1 MSGLVTFFKGRQDLD
16 SGSDLL
22 DQASDAF
29 LKGEEIGG
37 VLLFSMIEECKALP
51 LESPE
56 DCLDFYRL
64 LISILFMREEE
75 NQRLDHQIEGL
86 IRKGKT
92 EGFWKSIQLE
102 EGYRRLVDYL
112 YEGKRQPFE
121 VKQLEKGA
129 VLQENEM
136 HALERHIPHPKENA
150 ELALVCLYL
159 GWVWQ
164 DDELVQSG
172 LKLTEF
178 CLSLCDHDGVLFQG
192 MWVRESEYREKENTQ
207 TFSLLFTIA
216 SHVALSSKVQVVSE
230 ALFEKREGL
239 QPFVALFAKAFQRL
253 IEDEESFPKIH
264 EGLTLY
270 DHDQSLGFLR
280 YHHESLSFACSASGV
295 NTGLGVIHKKGIHI
309 TSFGPHYAPL
319 ADSNCYGIFRPSN
332 GSRDGFKDLTIE
344 SGDEKA
350 RFKGWTRV
358 VTPVASHVSKQ
369 PYSFAE
375 RGQQWLFFD
384 VLGEKDRVNLTIRQS
399 QFDETA
405 PLHFVF
411 FVSADKGMIEGKG
424 EILPKALER
433 FQGRSNKIIFSRGTE
448 VVTITP
454 NFEGEMEVIPL
465 AGGDHFWSADFLLAF
480 PLMEKMSAYRWN
492 IE

>member
-1 MSGLVTFFKGRQDLD
+1 MSGLVSFFMSCQDLD

-29 LKGEEIGG
+29 LKGEEVGET
-37 VLLFSMIEECKALP
+37 LLFSIIEECKALS

-56 DCLDFYRL
+56 DYLDFYRL
-64 LISILFMREEE
+64 LVSILFIREEG
-75 NQRLDHQIEGL
+75 NQRLNNQIERL

-92 EGFWKSIQLE
+92 EGFWKSVQLE
-102 EGYRRLVDYL
+102 EGYRILVDYL
-112 YEGKRQPFE
+112 YEGKRQLFA

-136 HALERHIPHPKENA
+136 RALERHIPRPKENA
-150 ELALVCLYL
+150 ELALICLYL
-159 GWVWQ
+159 GWVWK
-164 DDELVQSG
+164 DDELMQSG

-178 CLSLCDHDGVLFQG
+178 CLSLCDHNGELFQG
-192 MWVRESEYREKENTQ
+192 MWVRESEYRVTGNTQ

-216 SHVALSSKVQVVSE
+216 SHVALSSKIQVVSE
-230 ALFEKREGL
+230 AIFEKRGRI
-239 QPFVALFAKAFQRL
+239 QPFIALFAKAFQRL
-253 IEDEESFPKIH
+253 LEDKELFPKIH
-264 EGLTLY
+264 EELTVY

-280 YHHESLSFACSASGV
+280 YHYESLSFACSASGA
-295 NTGLGVIHKKGIHI
+295 NTGLGVIHKKGVHI

-319 ADSNCYGIFRPSN
+319 ADSNCYGVFRPSN

-344 SGDEKA
+344 PGDERA

-358 VTPVASHVSKQ
+358 VTPVASHISKQ

-384 VLGEKDRVNLTIRQS
+384 VVGEKDTVNLTIRQS

-411 FVSADKGMIEGKG
+411 FVSADEGMIEGGG

-433 FQGRSNKIIFSRGTE
+433 FQGRSNKVIFSRGG
-448 VVTITP
+448 VMVTITP
-454 NFEGEMEVIPL
+454 NFESEMEVIPL
-465 AGGDHFWSADFLLAF
+465 AGGGHFWSADFLLAF
-480 PLMEKMSAYRWN
+480 PLMEKMSAYRWS